1 MKKVLITGGPTN
13 EYIDEVMKITN
24 MSSGKVAIELAKHFV
39 EDGYETTLLLT
50 KNIKNPILDSLENK
64 PNFMLARFETTE
76 ELLNSITSLS
86 TMAQYDIIIHS
97 SAVGDYKPEYSFRME
112 DMAKEIADFVTLNA
126 KNINESFSTKD
137 VQDRIFRILT
147 NPNCK
152 VNDDTKIS
160 SVEPNLTVKL
170 GLTPKIIA
178 SLRNLFPTAYICG
191 FKLLENVPEEELVEA
206 AMKQLDKCKT
216 DLVFA
221 NDLAELRKG
230 NASRLVVSPKGYHG
244 VKVDGAYGIFNLI
257 KIATGGFGND

>member
-1 MKKVLITGGPTN
+1 
-13 EYIDEVMKITN
+13 
-24 MSSGKVAIELAKHFV
+24 
-39 EDGYETTLLLT
+39 
-50 KNIKNPILDSLENK
+50 
-64 PNFMLARFETTE
+64 MLARFETTE

-86 TMAQYDIIIHS
+86 TMVQYDIVIHS

-112 DMAKEIADFVTLNA
+112 DMAKEISDFVVGNA
-126 KNINESFSTKD
+126 KSINETFSSKD
-137 VQDRIFRILT
+137 VYNKIFRILT

-178 SLRNLFPTAYICG
+178 SLRNLFPDAYICG
-191 FKLLENVPEEELVEA
+191 FKLLENVPEQELIDA

-216 DLVFA
+216 NLVFA

-230 NASRLVVSPKGYHG
+230 NSSRLVVSPKGYNG
-244 VKVDGAYGIFNLI
+244 VKVDGAYGIFNLV
-257 KIATGGFGND
+257 KIVTGGFGND

>member
-50 KNIKNPILDSLENK
+50 KNIKNPILDSLESK
-64 PNFMLARFETTE
+64 ENFMLARFETTE

-86 TMAQYDIIIHS
+86 TMVQFDIIVHS
-97 SAVGDYKPEYSFRME
+97 SAVGDYKPEFSFRME
-112 DMAKEIADFVTLNA
+112 DMAKELTNVALLFHTTQMTVEEVEQA
-126 KNINESFSTKD
+126 
-137 VQDRIFRILT
+137 IFNTLT
-147 NPNCK
+147 NPKCK

-178 SLRNLFPTAYICG
+178 SLRNLFPDAYICG

-206 AMKQLDKCKT
+206 AMKQLNKCKT

-230 NASRLVVSPKGYHG
+230 NASRLVISHKGYNG
-244 VKVDGAYGIFNLI
+244 VKVDGAGGIFNLI
-257 KIATGGFGND
+257 KIVTGGFGND